1 MKGLHLNPAQRAK
14 WLEIAFEVLGAL
26 AGLIVATATL
36 IIIRVRW

>member
-1 MKGLHLNPAQRAK
+1 MKGFHIDPVRRDR